1 MFNYIGGTFFS
12 FVDAYV
18 NSVSAA
24 LSLALIGVVTAA
36 LTVYYLFVGY
46 AVMRGEVH
54 APLITIVWKS
64 IKMNL
69 ILYIAL
75 SAGVYQ
81 TFVVTNVGDTMAQAM
96 ASVSN
101 ASSASAGA
109 SVCIPADTG
118 TQAVLSVIDCNFE
131 KLLVPYD
138 SIKTAAK
145 GIDWYDVPSALSLE
159 VSSGLY
165 SLGLMVLVL
174 AVAYTLFTT
183 QLTLSLTLAV
193 GPLFIAALAFEPTKN
208 YFEGWKNKIM
218 YVLILNLFIVI
229 FLGLV
234 FVIVNGYIIH
244 LGFNV
249 DRSADFIGVQQ
260 VEAIKSVL
268 KLAAIMVL
276 FGYMFTKLDN
286 IAHSLVGGGDNS
298 GGLGLMLA
306 TAALGRQAWK
316 ALSTNGEPS
325 GSTGGTIAP
334 VGVGFSGGQ
343 GRGLQAAGQG
353 AGAVAPGQGVGQGAR
368 EAARHVAHQIA
379 SRMRFK

>member
-12 FVDAYV
+12 FIDDYV

-24 LSLALIGVVTAA
+24 LSLALIAVVTAA

-54 APLITIVWKS
+54 APLVTIVWKS
-64 IKMNL
+64 VKMNL

-81 TFVVTNVGDTMAQAM
+81 AFVVANVGDMMAQAM
-96 ASVSN
+96 ANVSN
-101 ASSASAGA
+101 AGSASAA
-109 SVCIPADTG
+109 AVCLPAGTG
-118 TQAVLSVIDCNFE
+118 TQAILSVIDCNFE

-165 SLGLMVLVL
+165 SLCLMVLVL

-183 QLTLSLTLAV
+183 QLTLTLVLAV
-193 GPLFIAALAFEPTKN
+193 GPLFIVALAFEPTKS
-208 YFEGWKNKIM
+208 YFEGWKNKIV

-260 VEAIKSVL
+260 VEAIKSVF

-286 IAHSLVGGGDNS
+286 IAHSV
-298 GGLGLMLA
+298 M
-306 TAALGRQAWK
+306 AAD
-316 ALSTNGEPS
+316 
-325 GSTGGTIAP
+325 GTP
-334 VGVGFSGGQ
+334 Y
-343 GRGLQAAGQG
+343 
-353 AGAVAPGQGVGQGAR
+353 
-368 EAARHVAHQIA
+368 A
-379 SRMRFK
+379 SW